1 VHSLHESV
9 HVSLKSLSRTKAYF
23 DPLDALPMPHE
34 AVEGVL
40 EGDRVEVKNGE
51 ELAERGFGVQAGE
64 SLWLSLV
71 EAAYLV
77 DKGELR
83 VVEDGEKREIGFED
97 LVRRASSVDSSF
109 WQKLVV
115 YTDLR
120 DRGLRAQ
127 PLEGTS
133 LILAERKVKEGE
145 RRYMVLCLEEGVRIG
160 FRELEGYIRRAL
172 ESRRELVLAIVDK
185 DGNISYYKVEKS
197 LG

>member
-1 VHSLHESV
+1 MS
-9 HVSLKSLSRTKAYF
+9 
-23 DPLDALPMPHE
+23 HE

-40 EGDRVEVKNGE
+40 EGSRVEVKNGE

-64 SLWLSLV
+64 SLWLTLV

-83 VVEDGEKREIGFED
+83 VVEGGERRNIGFED
-97 LVRRASSVDSSF
+97 LVKRASSMDNSF

-127 PLEGTS
+127 PLEGTY
-133 LILAERKVKEGE
+133 LILAEKKVREGE

>member
-1 VHSLHESV
+1 
-9 HVSLKSLSRTKAYF
+9 
-23 DPLDALPMPHE
+23 MPHE

-197 LG
+197 IG

>member
-1 VHSLHESV
+1 
-9 HVSLKSLSRTKAYF
+9 LKSLSRTKAYF
-23 DPLDALPMPHE
+23 DPLDALQMPHE

>member
-1 VHSLHESV
+1 LGRSKCQDDRYRRKCGNIERTVHSLHVSV

-83 VVEDGEKREIGFED
+83 VVEAESGVSEY
-97 LVRRASSVDSSF
+97 V
-109 WQKLVV
+109 
-115 YTDLR
+115 
-120 DRGLRAQ
+120 AQ
-127 PLEGTS
+127 LQH
-133 LILAERKVKEGE
+133 A
-145 RRYMVLCLEEGVRIG
+145 
-160 FRELEGYIRRAL
+160 
-172 ESRRELVLAIVDK
+172 
-185 DGNISYYKVEKS
+185 
-197 LG
+197 